1 MSQLSYNELQDEE
14 ADEKQSF
21 QFMNYRYLK
30 DLINEKGSD
39 VSEQFLTDG
48 KQWINKYSELWA
60 KRVTPKDTPEDISE
74 VLKHCLVV

>member
-1 MSQLSYNELQDEE
+1 MKRIGCFR
-14 ADEKQSF
+14 A
-21 QFMNYRYLK
+21 
-30 DLINEKGSD
+30 I
-39 VSEQFLTDG
+39 LTDG